1 METGEKT
8 RKKPGPIPGPPMRKY
23 NVLIEEELAEWGKRQ
38 PGGLSELIRALLTE
52 ERKRRDTKPSS
63 LQPL

>member
-23 NVLIEEELAEWGKRQ
+23 NVLIAEDLAEWGKRQ
-38 PGGLSELIRALLTE
+38 SGGLSELIRILLTE
-52 ERKRRDTKPSS
+52 ARKRRDANLSTK
-63 LQPL
+63 